1 VIAVPD
7 RAKSYAISAGSL
19 AYPATA
25 ATGVIPPLPAAMLAG
40 IDQPP
45 KGSLSDTDAQVQ
57 ITLSWALL
65 PGALSANAGDY
76 KALITVAFYDQ

>member
-1 VIAVPD
+1 
-7 RAKSYAISAGSL
+7 
-19 AYPATA
+19 
-25 ATGVIPPLPAAMLAG
+25 MLVG

-45 KGSLSDTDAQVQ
+45 KGSLSDTDAQLQ

-65 PGALSANAGDY
+65 PGSLSANAGDY